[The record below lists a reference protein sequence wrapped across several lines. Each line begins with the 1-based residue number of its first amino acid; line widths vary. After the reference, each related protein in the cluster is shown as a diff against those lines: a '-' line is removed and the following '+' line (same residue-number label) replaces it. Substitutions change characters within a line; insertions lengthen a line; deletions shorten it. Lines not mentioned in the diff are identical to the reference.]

1 MRIEIE
7 LNQHQYAIDIDG
19 ANYTAIAYKVNQDKE
34 SKNYGKQTENTLGYC
49 TTLAN
54 AALKLLREEIAID
67 DSTVSLSQFVAK
79 YEALTNEIKEQFDL
93 VKL

>member
-7 LNQHQYAIDIDG
+7 LNSHQYAIDIDG
-19 ANYTAIAYKVNQDKE
+19 SNYTAIAYKVNQDKD
-34 SKNYGKQTENTLGYC
+34 SRNYGKQTESTLGYC

-67 DSTVSLSQFVAK
+67 DSTVSLKQFVSK
-79 YEALTNEIKEQFDL
+79 YESLTIEIKEQFD
-93 VKL
+93 KLKL